1 MQRHVRTVTLGALVT
16 VMLLPATQ
24 LWAQAADP
32 LNGTWE
38 LNLAKSKYDP
48 GPAPKSQTRTYEVA
62 GDNMKYT
69 AKGIDAAGKPM
80 LVGHTA
86 RYDGKDYPLTGS
98 PDADTIS
105 LKRIDGST
113 SEATLKRA
121 GKVVTV
127 NTRVVS
133 KDGKVMT
140 VTGKGTNAKGEKVN
154 NVLVFDK
161 R

>member
-1 MQRHVRTVTLGALVT
+1 MAT
-16 VMLLPATQ
+16 LPAIQ

-38 LNLAKSKYDP
+38 LNLTKSKYDP
-48 GPAPKSQTRTYEVA
+48 GPAPRNQTRTYEVA
-62 GDNMKYT
+62 GDTMKYT
-69 AKGIDAAGKPM
+69 AKGIDAAGKPT
-80 LVGHTA
+80 LVEHKA
-86 RYDGKDYPLTGS
+86 NYDGKDYPITGS

-113 SEATLKRA
+113 SEATLKKA